1 MQYMILGQLT
11 AGDSIRDLRLSLEV
25 YKSNFYNLG
34 LSSTVTRTNLGEVNR
49 NRDYRIYEGLA
60 YNFIAKVRISYY
72 KNYLDVKA
80 DANFY
85 AFDFS
90 TIDFCLN
97 VFLREEFRRHKEGIE
112 LHTLYE

>member
-25 YKSNFYNLG
+25 YKNNFYNLG

-80 DANFY
+80 DANVY

-97 VFLREEFRRHKEGIE
+97 VFLREEFRKHKEGIE